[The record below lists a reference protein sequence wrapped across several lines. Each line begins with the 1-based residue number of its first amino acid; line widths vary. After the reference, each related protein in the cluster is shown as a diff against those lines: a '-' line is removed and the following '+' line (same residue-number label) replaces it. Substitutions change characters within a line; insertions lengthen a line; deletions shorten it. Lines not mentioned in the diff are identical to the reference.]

1 MHFTKHRAL
10 IGGAKESVH
19 EAEQCL
25 AAAIVNGADTA
36 TKTLCAEVLAAAQHD
51 ILSEL
56 CATREQ
62 LPTPG
67 ALSVATHPPMT
78 TRSHP

>member
-1 MHFTKHRAL
+1 MNYKEHSAL

-36 TKTLCAEVLAAAQHD
+36 TKTLCAEVLAAAQQ
-51 ILSEL
+51 EL
-56 CATREQ
+56 RAVRSTRVK
-62 LPTPG
+62 
-67 ALSVATHPPMT
+67 AVAYPAGTIC
-78 TRSHP
+78 SS

>member
-10 IGGAKESVH
+10 IGGAKETVH
-19 EAEQCL
+19 EAEQHL

-51 ILSEL
+51 LRAVRSTRVKDVAYSAGTICLS
-56 CATREQ
+56 
-62 LPTPG
+62 
-67 ALSVATHPPMT
+67 
-78 TRSHP
+78 

>member
-1 MHFTKHRAL
+1 MNYKEHSAL

-36 TKTLCAEVLAAAQHD
+36 TKTLCAEVLAAAQQ
-51 ILSEL
+51 EL
-56 CATREQ
+56 RAVRSTRVK
-62 LPTPG
+62 
-67 ALSVATHPPMT
+67 AVAYPAGTICLA
-78 TRSHP
+78 

>member
-1 MHFTKHRAL
+1 MNYKKHRAL
-10 IGGAKESVH
+10 LNGAKESVH

-51 ILSEL
+51 LRAVRS
-56 CATREQ
+56 TRVKNVTCPAGIIC
-62 LPTPG
+62 LF
-67 ALSVATHPPMT
+67 
-78 TRSHP
+78 

>member
-1 MHFTKHRAL
+1 MNFKKHRAL

-36 TKTLCAEVLAAAQHD
+36 TKTLCAEVLAAAQQD
-51 ILSEL
+51 LRAVRSTRVKDVAYPAGTICLS
-56 CATREQ
+56 
-62 LPTPG
+62 
-67 ALSVATHPPMT
+67 
-78 TRSHP
+78 

>member
-10 IGGAKESVH
+10 IGGAKETVH

-51 ILSEL
+51 LRDVR
-56 CATREQ
+56 ATR
-62 LPTPG
+62 LKDVTCPAGTIC
-67 ALSVATHPPMT
+67 LS
-78 TRSHP
+78 

>member
-1 MHFTKHRAL
+1 MNYKEHRAL
-10 IGGAKESVH
+10 IGGAKETVH

-51 ILSEL
+51 LRAVRSTRVKDVTYPAGTICLS
-56 CATREQ
+56 
-62 LPTPG
+62 
-67 ALSVATHPPMT
+67 
-78 TRSHP
+78 